1 MLCSIGLHLL
11 IIFYFVYLLLNY
23 YVNDRGIQ
31 VVHIKPVLPQ
41 EVYNLV
47 HNTNLNRLFAH
58 FNNAI
63 SANKFQ
69 IWRYSSMSYHP
80 SSEFPLINT
89 FPRSFLLYKWPSQLH
104 CSLLDCESQFGP
116 GMYEDARPIDISD
129 AQVLLVLVQNNY
141 VFTRANI
148 RVVILD
154 KTKGII
160 KAFTIQSESHQKN
173 WIPLR
178 IAESSVTIQ
187 TVPPQ
192 TVGQKGQLFQLDT
205 TSVLT
210 KLHYNSHIGF
220 SEWRNSTNYVQLNDF
235 QIGFVHRK
243 KLYMLRNRWFPEYEY
258 AIQMLDT
265 YGTLVHQS
273 STFSMELDHYEIKQ
287 YPYFVFCMS
296 LQLEGTNSYVL
307 TYGITDTYVAKSI
320 VTKSYLEGICNTK
333 SIRQMILVPIIGNL

>member
-1 MLCSIGLHLL
+1 
-11 IIFYFVYLLLNY
+11 
-23 YVNDRGIQ
+23 
-31 VVHIKPVLPQ
+31 
-41 EVYNLV
+41 
-47 HNTNLNRLFAH
+47 
-58 FNNAI
+58 
-63 SANKFQ
+63 
-69 IWRYSSMSYHP
+69 
-80 SSEFPLINT
+80 
-89 FPRSFLLYKWPSQLH
+89 
-104 CSLLDCESQFGP
+104 
-116 GMYEDARPIDISD
+116 MYEDARPIDISD